1 MYARGHGTSTCMLFG
16 WWHSLWELPGVQVS
30 WHCCS
35 SCVVAIPFG
44 SFIPS
49 PNSSIGVLTSF
60 QWSPISNCICL
71 TQLLIQ
77 PLRGQPCQAAV
88 CKHNMAPVIVSGFG
102 AYVWDESQV
111 ELVAGW
117 PFLQSLLHVCLCICF
132 RQEQSWVRNFKGRW
146 EAPFP
151 H

>member
-16 WWHSLWELPGVQVS
+16 WWHSLWELPGLQVS

-71 TQLLIQ
+71 TQLLVQ
-77 PLRGQPCQAAV
+77 PLRGQPCQAPV
-88 CKHNMAPVIVSGFG
+88 CKHNKASVIMSGIG
-102 AYVWDESQV
+102 AHHGMEPNLGWSLNNLIFSLRSTFVPAFLLDGTNSGS
-111 ELVAGW
+111 EL
-117 PFLQSLLHVCLCICF
+117 LKVC
-132 RQEQSWVRNFKGRW
+132 W
-146 EAPFP
+146 
-151 H
+151 